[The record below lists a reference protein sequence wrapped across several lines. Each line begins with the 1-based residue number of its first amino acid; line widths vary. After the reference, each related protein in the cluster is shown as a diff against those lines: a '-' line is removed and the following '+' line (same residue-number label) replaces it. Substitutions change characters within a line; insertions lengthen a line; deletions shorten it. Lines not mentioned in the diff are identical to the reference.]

1 MSALSA
7 YTLSEALEMLKLYKE
22 AERDLISGQ
31 ATHYKIGTRE
41 FTSLDLDEIRRNIER
56 LSNIVEGLQGKS
68 RTSRVVRV
76 VPRDL

>member
-7 YTLSEALEMLKLYKE
+7 YSLPEALEMLKLYKQ
-22 AERDLISGQ
+22 AEKDLVSGQ
-31 ATHYKIGTRE
+31 ATHYRIGTRE
-41 FTSLDLDEIRRNIER
+41 FTSLDLDEIRKNIER